1 MSPDPLRV
9 LHVDTE
15 KTWRGGEQQ
24 ALYLAE
30 GLARRGVANL
40 CVGRPDAPYVE
51 RCAAK
56 GLEVAPL
63 ANRGEADPSA
73 VLKLRRIV
81 KTWKP
86 DVIHMHTSH
95 AHALGVLAA
104 KAAGIGRAVRPK
116 TVVSRRVDFTIYRNA
131 LRLSWF
137 KYRFGVDRYVAIS
150 EGVRAQM
157 LSDGIPASKIEVV
170 HSGIDISRFDCV
182 TPHDYSAEFLIPK
195 GAPIVIDVA
204 AFGWHKA
211 QEILVRA
218 TPKILEGCPEARV
231 VLVGDGDRMD
241 AVREEARRLDA
252 AGRILFTGFR
262 TDVPSL
268 VAGAAVFVMCS
279 VLEGLCTSLLDA
291 LALRRPAV
299 GSAVGGIP
307 EVLIDGVTGLLVPPR
322 DPAALAAAVLRVLG
336 DRALAARLAAA
347 GRRHVEGKFTVDAMV
362 EGNLAVYRSLVPGSA
377 SA

>member
-1 MSPDPLRV
+1 LRV
-9 LHVDTE
+9 LHIDTE

-30 GLARRGVANL
+30 GLAKRGVANL
-40 CVGRPDAPYVE
+40 CVGRPGAPYVE

-63 ANRGEADPSA
+63 SNRGEADPAA
-73 VLKLRRIV
+73 VVKLRKIV
-81 KTWKP
+81 KSWRP

-104 KAAGIGRAVRPK
+104 KTAGVGR

-157 LSDGIPASKIEVV
+157 LKDGIPAEKIAVV
-170 HSGIDISRFDCV
+170 HSGIDLARFDGV
-182 TPHDYSAEFLIPK
+182 KPLDVHAEFKLPR
-195 GAPIVIDVA
+195 GAPIVLDVA

-211 QEILVRA
+211 QEFLVRA
-218 TPKILEGCPEARV
+218 TPKILAGAPEARV
-231 VLVGDGDRMD
+231 LLVGDGECL
-241 AVREEARRLDA
+241 AKVKAEAEALGLKD
-252 AGRILFTGFR
+252 RILFIGFR

-268 VAGAAVFVMCS
+268 LAAADVFVMCS

-291 LALRRPAV
+291 LALGRPAV

-322 DPAALAAAVLRVLG
+322 DPDALAAAILRVLG

-347 GRRHVEGKFTVDAMV
+347 GRRHVEEKFTVDAMV
-362 EGNLAVYRSLVPGSA
+362 EGTLGVYRGLVPGSA

>member
-1 MSPDPLRV
+1 MTAPLRV
-9 LHVDTE
+9 LHIDTE
-15 KTWRGGEQQ
+15 KGWRGGEQQ

-30 GLARRGVANL
+30 GLARRGVTNL
-40 CVGRPDAPYVE
+40 CVGQPDLPYVE

-56 GLEVAPL
+56 GLDVAPIRS
-63 ANRGEADPSA
+63 RGEADPRA
-73 VLKLRRIV
+73 VVKLRRLF
-81 KTWKP
+81 KSWKP

-95 AHALGVLAA
+95 AHTLGVVAA
-104 KAAGIGRAVRPK
+104 RSAGIGR

-131 LRLSWF
+131 LKLSWL

-157 LSDGIPASKIEVV
+157 VKDGIPASRISIV
-170 HSGIDISRFDCV
+170 HSGIDLSRFDGV
-182 TPHDYSAEFLIPK
+182 KPHDYHAEFKLPP
-195 GAPIVIDVA
+195 GAPVILDVA

-218 TPKILEGCPEARV
+218 TPAILEKHPEARV
-231 VLVGDGDRMD
+231 FLVGEGECLPK
-241 AVREEARRLDA
+241 VREEAERLGLG
-252 AGRILFTGFR
+252 GRILFTGFR

-268 VAGAAVFVMCS
+268 LAGADVFVMCS

-307 EVLIDGVTGLLVPPR
+307 EVLVHEVTGLTVPPS
-322 DPAALAAAVLRVLG
+322 DPPALAAAVLRVLE
-336 DRALAARLAAA
+336 DRALAARLAEA
-347 GRRHVEGKFTVDAMV
+347 GRRHVEDKFTVDAMV
-362 EGNLAVYRSLVPGSA
+362 EGTLSVYRELLAGSTA
-377 SA
+377 A